1 MKQIV
6 IMPGGFHPFHA
17 GHYALYKSAIE
28 AFPDADVY
36 VAATND
42 QSERPFPFGIKEK
55 LAKLAGVAPGRFV
68 QVKSPFQAKEITQS
82 YDPNSDVLIF
92 VRSEKDKNE
101 SPKPGGTK
109 KDGSPAYFQPYT
121 GKDMQPFSKHAYFA
135 YLPTVT
141 FGPGIQSATQ
151 IRNAWPTLDD
161 RRKTAMVMS
170 LYPATQKNPKL
181 AQNVVQLLDVGM
193 GSQQAVAEG
202 QNMPDANGNY
212 KFHMFA
218 YLRNGDIKEFN
229 VIANGDR
236 NAKILAK
243 KKLIEKGYNNIYS
256 IDIQGMSPVHGPVN
270 YAIDRRLKL
279 EQRGAATGSDGWIG
293 NPAKWKEAVL
303 QAHGPDV
310 AFKNYS
316 HPGQPGKRSIHAW
329 DSNGKI
335 VGVYQRHN
343 KMGMVQ
349 PNIQGVSE
357 GLSKRDQQDVAAIK
371 AAIERLQAQLSHPN
385 ADRDAIQQSIAH
397 EKKRLALYGVAE
409 GSLNE
414 FAVDGFGDSGDKR
427 SKLLASVGRLLDG
440 GNKVD
445 WQVPGQMGHVTRVQ
459 NDGITMKRWK
469 MPRSRMSFFL
479 PMNDDSRDSRYTIK
493 MVAPKHYAV
502 VSAEQ
507 GVAEGFGL
515 PMPSTYGQETEP
527 LKSHGARRIIAMTNE
542 DSNMSEST
550 DYLEEK

>member
-1 MKQIV
+1 MKKIV

-68 QVKSPFQAKEITQS
+68 QVKSPFQAKEITQN

-141 FGPGIQSATQ
+141 FGPGIKSATE
-151 IRNAWPTLDD
+151 IRKAWPTLDD

-193 GSQQAVAEG
+193 GGQQGVTE
-202 QNMPDANGNY
+202 
-212 KFHMFA
+212 
-218 YLRNGDIKEFN
+218 
-229 VIANGDR
+229 
-236 NAKILAK
+236 
-243 KKLIEKGYNNIYS
+243 
-256 IDIQGMSPVHGPVN
+256 
-270 YAIDRRLKL
+270 
-279 EQRGAATGSDGWIG
+279 GSDGWIS
-293 NPAKWKEAVL
+293 NPTKWKEAVL

-349 PNIQGVSE
+349 PNMQGVSE

-469 MPRSRMSFFL
+469 MPHSRMSFFL
-479 PMNDDSRDSRYTIK
+479 PMYDDSRDSKYTIK

-507 GVAEGFGL
+507 GVAEENGRVGGGFGTNY
-515 PMPSTYGQETEP
+515 PGTYEQENGPFTHKGGLRLTSLTTE
-527 LKSHGARRIIAMTNE
+527 SV
-542 DSNMSEST
+542 
-550 DYLEEK
+550 DYLDEK

>member
-1 MKQIV
+1 
-6 IMPGGFHPFHA
+6 MPGGFHPFHA

-68 QVKSPFQAKEITQS
+68 QVKSPFQAKEITQN

-141 FGPGIQSATQ
+141 FGPGIQSATE
-151 IRNAWPTLDD
+151 IRKAWPTLDD

-193 GSQQAVAEG
+193 GGQQGVTE
-202 QNMPDANGNY
+202 
-212 KFHMFA
+212 
-218 YLRNGDIKEFN
+218 
-229 VIANGDR
+229 
-236 NAKILAK
+236 
-243 KKLIEKGYNNIYS
+243 
-256 IDIQGMSPVHGPVN
+256 
-270 YAIDRRLKL
+270 
-279 EQRGAATGSDGWIG
+279 GSDGWIS
-293 NPAKWKEAVL
+293 NPTKWKEAVL

-310 AFKNYS
+310 TFKNYS
-316 HPGQPGKRSIHAW
+316 HPGQPGKRSVNAINA
-329 DSNGKI
+329 DGKQ

-349 PNIQGVSE
+349 PNM
-357 GLSKRDQQDVAAIK
+357 QDVAEAEYNPDTFVGKKGTYKGYGITQECPHQWGISSSARK
-371 AAIERLQAQLSHPN
+371 FSTLNAA
-385 ADRDAIQQSIAH
+385 
-397 EKKRLALYGVAE
+397 KRHIDKNLVAEQGVAEGSEESYIIVRTDSEGKKDVFAGNFDTYERAQKELDACLAHPLHTKYKQKFEINRRSQDVVE

-469 MPRSRMSFFL
+469 MPHSRMSFFL
-479 PMNDDSRDSRYTIK
+479 PMYDDSRDNKYTIK

-507 GVAEGFGL
+507 GVAEENGGVGGGFGTNY
-515 PMPSTYGQETEP
+515 PGTYEQENGPFTHKGGLRLTSLTTE
-527 LKSHGARRIIAMTNE
+527 SV
-542 DSNMSEST
+542 
-550 DYLEEK
+550 DYLDEK